1 MKDIS
6 DMNYS
11 EFCVFVDGIE
21 NDYVE
26 SVICTDDYI
35 IYHDTKDN
43 RYYYLETAEND
54 ASEFY
59 ELDLVATLECHLR
72 FDTNEID
79 YENLF
84 ESDCGGFIY
93 VDNNHIRYCWFKKKI
108 YFEWADIVMLPDGQ
122 VVAERHPISGIM
134 DADAV
139 YQIDDFYDAVA
150 AKYNVNRE
158 EILTFMMDDVDFS
171 FEGLPWGYAECG
183 CYINGKLDESYE
195 EWGYDGI
202 GWTCSYCGEYA
213 PGKNHTS
220 KVNPNLPVCPHCK
233 ARMKY
238 W

>member
-11 EFCVFVDGIE
+11 EFCLFVDGIE

-35 IYHDTKDN
+35 IYHDTKNN
-43 RYYYLETAEND
+43 RYYYLEAGEND

-93 VDNNHIRYCWFKKKI
+93 VDNNHIRYYWFKKKI